1 MMKTSVVGIFAAGDV
16 RDTGTKQ
23 VVGTA
28 GKGKSAALKISKYLK
43 TVEEMDHS
51 RRFAR
56 SSVGGLWGGPVVIP
70 GYAEQTERPGP
81 AELKVQ

>member
-43 TVEEMDHS
+43 TV
-51 RRFAR
+51 
-56 SSVGGLWGGPVVIP
+56 
-70 GYAEQTERPGP
+70 
-81 AELKVQ
+81 